1 LACWP
6 IAAEGPGEPFNPW
19 LSIFGFASAFFALT
33 AALQSQLTRPGVE
46 IFQIP
51 PTEQVSFVPKN
62 MGPIWGF
69 AGFLLGAVLSGS
81 AVGALG
87 HSTSIS
93 PSPSFDKPQA
103 QAPVE
108 MADAMLVLPQR
119 IIVSEVKNDE
129 IEAAIT
135 TFAPA
140 AQRKIRKDVER
151 GKYRLLWLTAWDWD
165 TAEETG
171 NTISILS
178 DGYRKYVT
186 LNNRRTRIA
195 IPEPRSGYIEMR
207 GEGTEDGNIAISLLS
222 GTQPIALPR
231 MSPEQTIRIQIDN

>member
-1 LACWP
+1 VP
-6 IAAEGPGEPFNPW
+6 
-19 LSIFGFASAFFALT
+19 ALK
-33 AALQSQLTRPGVE
+33 LQRT
-46 IFQIP
+46 
-51 PTEQVSFVPKN
+51 
-62 MGPIWGF
+62 GPIWGL
-69 AGFLLGAVLSGS
+69 AGFILGAVLSGS

-87 HSTSIS
+87 HSASTSLS
-93 PSPSFDKPQA
+93 PSSDKPQA

-108 MADAMLVLPQR
+108 KADATLALPQR

-129 IEAAIT
+129 IEAAIN
-135 TFAPA
+135 TFAVA
-140 AQRKIRKDVER
+140 AQRKIRKDVAG

-165 TAEETG
+165 TADETG

-207 GEGTEDGNIAISLLS
+207 GEATEDGNIAISLLS

-231 MSPEQTIRIQIDN
+231 MSLEQTIRIQIENQ